1 VRSARESVYETSVDS
16 TPDICLPGDQ
26 RSLNTM
32 ELGST
37 SDLPPAEREVSASG
51 SGSRV
56 VDQFSLVQGG
66 LIYRFQ
72 VAIGM
77 AIPDR
82 SGVVNRALLTIL
94 ITWFP
99 LLLLSLLQNR
109 AFGSQVQIPFLH
121 DFATNIR
128 FLIGLPLLVIAEVVI
143 NPRISHAVKHFVKS
157 GLVAPGAVP
166 AFEEAIL
173 KMNKLRDS
181 FLPALLILAA
191 SFAPSIWYKETELL
205 GSVVSTWHSVISP
218 SGESLSLAG
227 WWFGI
232 VSLPLFRV
240 LLFRWVWMIFL
251 WAVFLRSV
259 TKIELG
265 CIATH
270 PDTCGGLGF
279 LAEAQLVFS
288 LIGFASSVVFSGAFG
303 NAIAYQGATVSS
315 LKFLMIASCLLVVV
329 VLAVPL
335 LVLTPKLVK
344 VKRRGIYDYG
354 ALGTAYARA
363 FDAKWIKGPS
373 LEREPILGTADI
385 QSLADLRNSFS
396 VVEEMKVVLVDK
408 KVLIGLAISVILPM
422 IALIVIVTPTE
433 AFVRA
438 VLKLLL

>member
-1 VRSARESVYETSVDS
+1 VEGRPLLKVV
-16 TPDICLPGDQ
+16 GDQ

-37 SDLPPAEREVSASG
+37 SDLPPTEGEGSASG

-56 VDQFSLVQGG
+56 ADQFSLVQGG
-66 LIYRFQ
+66 PIYRLQ
-72 VAIGM
+72 AAIGL

-82 SGVVNRALLTIL
+82 SGVVKRALLTTL

-99 LLLLSLLQNR
+99 LLLLSLLQGR
-109 AFGSQVQIPFLH
+109 ALGSQVQIPFLH
-121 DFATNIR
+121 DFAAAIR
-128 FLIGLPLLVIAEVVI
+128 FLIGLPLLVIAEAVI
-143 NPRISHAVKHFVKS
+143 DPRINHAVKHFVSS
-157 GLVAPGAVP
+157 GLVTAECVP

-173 KMNKLRDS
+173 RMNKLRDS
-181 FLPALLILAA
+181 FLPAILILVA
-191 SFAPSIWYKETELL
+191 SFAPSIWYKHTELL
-205 GSVVSTWHSVISP
+205 KSGVSTWHAVISP

-240 LLFRWVWMIFL
+240 LMFRWVWMIFL
-251 WAVFLRSV
+251 WAAFLRNV
-259 TKIELG
+259 AKIELG
-265 CIATH
+265 CVATH

-279 LAEAQLVFS
+279 LAEAQLLFG
-288 LIGFASSVVFSGAFG
+288 LIGFAASAVFAGAFG
-303 NAIAYQGATVSS
+303 NAIAYEGATLSS
-315 LKFLMIASCLLVVV
+315 LKFLMIASCLLVIV
-329 VLAVPL
+329 VLAAPL

-344 VKRRGIYDYG
+344 VKRRGVLDYG

-363 FDAKWIKGPS
+363 FDAKWIKGLS
-373 LEREPILGTADI
+373 LEREPLLGTSDI

-408 KVLIGLAISVILPM
+408 KVLIGLAISVILP
-422 IALIVIVTPTE
+422 IIPLILIVTPAE

-438 VLKLLL
+438 VLKILL